1 MAPTPRTLDPAFA
14 AMTMAERREFY
25 LAAADLIPVLQHDRS
40 LRALI
45 VQTSLIILGIAIMV
59 LLRLAE

>member
-1 MAPTPRTLDPAFA
+1 
-14 AMTMAERREFY
+14 MAERREFY